1 MVRALACCGGADGIN
16 RALHLQHPCAALA
29 LLPTLALLPQR
40 PRVSQLKRPTPAPRP
55 ARRPVRASC
64 ISLSLNPMGLLGR
77 FCDARGLLKRGGG
90 PVVGGRSEPPAAPW
104 TAPYTPNARISPSD
118 HPPYGT
124 VAASA
129 APIGPRLAASPRAG
143 PCAAPRPFSGGRH
156 ARPASPTAVCP
167 SRGPFW
173 PNPPSRPHCST
184 LATVCVR
191 RWRGADRCC
200 THCSNTNG
208 GKRRPRRNRSPR
220 ARIADPPIPS
230 SFTTSTFFFVDPC
243 WPRDPMCRLNVGD
256 SA

>member
-1 MVRALACCGGADGIN
+1 
-16 RALHLQHPCAALA
+16 
-29 LLPTLALLPQR
+29 
-40 PRVSQLKRPTPAPRP
+40 
-55 ARRPVRASC
+55 
-64 ISLSLNPMGLLGR
+64 MGLLGR

-90 PVVGGRSEPPAAPW
+90 PVVGGRSEPPVAPW
-104 TAPYTPNARISPSD
+104 TAPYTPNARISSSD

-129 APIGPRLAASPRAG
+129 APNLSSAGCVSPRAD

-173 PNPPSRPHCST
+173 PIPPSRPHCST

-191 RWRGADRCC
+191 PWRGTDRCC

-208 GKRRPRRNRSPR
+208 GNERPRRNRSPR

-230 SFTTSTFFFVDPC
+230 SFTTPPSLSLM
-243 WPRDPMCRLNVGD
+243 DPMCRLNVGD